1 VRFAA
6 VEGDSTMARV
16 SLDDACPAEE
26 DIAAFVRG
34 RMVAARRSALEAHVA
49 GCAMCRRLLSAL
61 ARAAASESQPD
72 GDSVSPTLPMAA
84 STSETELLRGAR
96 FGRYVVLDWLG
107 AGGMG
112 VVYSAYDPDLNRKV
126 ALKVLRNDGTDRLPF
141 RDLLLAEAQAMAQ
154 LAHPNV
160 VTVFDV
166 GSVDDRVFLAMEL
179 IEGQTL
185 TSWLRARRRKHSEIL
200 AMFVAAGNGLA
211 AAHAAGL
218 IHRDFKPDNVLVG
231 NDGRVRVTD
240 FGLART
246 APPGPDSAVRGPS
259 DPVAASAPQTGLAGT
274 LAYMAPEQY
283 LRRSADARADQ
294 FSFAVA
300 LHEALY
306 GERPF
311 TSSPVS
317 DDPAAVTTPRRSDVP
332 AALRQVLLRALRHD
346 PDERYP
352 SITELLAELAP
363 PPRRTRSLAIAAI
376 VVVTAAVAAASGYA
390 IHLRRAAE
398 ERIDLVSRIDQV
410 SRLRSRA
417 LELRTVLRSAHMLP
431 LHDIRPARDRVR
443 SAIRDVERQQQTAAA
458 QDETAVIAFVLGEA
472 HRALGDRERALV
484 LLEQAW
490 AAGERGPEIDAAL
503 GDMLGASYWNELE
516 QIDSTV
522 PSSER
527 EDRIRAIE
535 TRYRD
540 PAMMHLR
547 AALAARASSP
557 AHLEALIAFHDHHF
571 EDAIRSASSAWA
583 ESPTLYEAGMLEA
596 RAHHEAGRALLAANR
611 GDAARQEFAAARRI
625 FERVLEIARS
635 DDDAWLGYGEML
647 YVQARDLG
655 NNRDLPPDLR
665 QQAIDA
671 LRTVRQINPDRW
683 DAILSEVEIYE
694 HEANLAIMSYRDP
707 RPHVDRVLAMA
718 EEARVHGV
726 AATRVDM
733 FVCRAYW
740 ERAVHDSAHGSDPRA
755 DFARAVAACER
766 AVAGKSDPDNHSSL
780 GVVYA
785 SLAIYEAEHGGDP
798 VRFFDLGERSFRTSL
813 AISDDAGQHYNLGR
827 LWSSRAHY
835 QTNHGDDP
843 RRSVNAAL
851 AEFDRTVRMDATR
864 GDALAAVGD
873 VLVARARFEQAE
885 HENPRQ
891 TIAEAREALDRAL
904 AIDAAL
910 VPPIKYRIELAELE
924 AEALLANHA
933 DPAATVT
940 AMRAD
945 AQQLLQR
952 RPEDGFAHL
961 LACRAELL
969 AARSAIARGAASDT
983 FLARAA
989 AEAAHAR
996 EADPMDASAW
1006 TACAEVEQLR
1016 AAAAAR
1022 SDRAAAAAEVARG
1035 LAFIEQAMKIDP
1047 RLIQARRVRDEL
1059 ARQAQAP

>member
-1 VRFAA
+1 
-6 VEGDSTMARV
+6 MAHV

-34 RMVAARRSALEAHVA
+34 GMVASRRSALEAHVA
-49 GCAMCRRLLSAL
+49 GCAACRRLLSAL
-61 ARAAASESQPD
+61 ARAAASGPQPGD
-72 GDSVSPTLPMAA
+72 DSVAPTLPVAS
-84 STSETELLRGAR
+84 STSETELPRGAR

-126 ALKVLRNDGTDRLPF
+126 ALKVLRNDGADRLPI

-185 TSWLRARRRKHSEIL
+185 ASWLRARPRKRSEIL

-218 IHRDFKPDNVLVG
+218 IHRDFKPDNVLIG

-240 FGLART
+240 FGLARP
-246 APPGPDSAVRGPS
+246 APQEPDSATLDPS
-259 DPVAASAPQTGLAGT
+259 EPIAASASQTGLAGT

-300 LHEALY
+300 LYEALY

-311 TSSPVS
+311 ASPLTSG
-317 DDPAAVTTPRRSDVP
+317 DPAAVTAPRHGGVP
-332 AALRQVLLRALRHD
+332 VALRQVLLRALRQD
-346 PDERYP
+346 PGQRYP
-352 SITELLAELAP
+352 SMAELLTALASP
-363 PPRRTRSLAIAAI
+363 PWRARSLAVAAI
-376 VVVTAAVAAASGYA
+376 VVVTAVVAAASGYA

-398 ERIDLVSRIDQV
+398 DRIDLASRIDQV
-410 SRLRSRA
+410 SRLRSLA
-417 LELRTVLRSAHMLP
+417 AELRTVLRSAHMLP
-431 LHDIRPARDRVR
+431 RHDIRSARDRVR
-443 SAIRDVERQQQTAAA
+443 SAIREVEHQQQTPAAR
-458 QDETAVIAFVLGEA
+458 DETAVIAFVLGEA

-490 AAGERGPEIDAAL
+490 AAGERGPQIDAAL
-503 GDMLGASYWNELE
+503 GDMLGASYWNQLE
-516 QIDSTV
+516 EIESTV

-527 EDRIRAIE
+527 EGRIRAIE
-535 TRYRD
+535 SRYRD
-540 PAMMHLR
+540 PALAHLR
-547 AALAARASSP
+547 AALVTRASSP
-557 AHLEALIAFHDHHF
+557 AYLEALIAFHDHHF

-611 GDAARQEFAAARRI
+611 GDAARQEFAVARRI

-635 DDDAWLGYGEML
+635 DDDAWLRYGEMV

-655 NNRDLPPDLR
+655 NDGDLPPDLR
-665 QQAIDA
+665 QQAIGA

-683 DAILSEVEIYE
+683 DAILSEVEIYA
-694 HEANLAIMSYRDP
+694 HDANLALLSYRDP

-718 EEARVHGV
+718 EEARAHG
-726 AATRVDM
+726 AAADRVDN
-733 FVCRAYW
+733 FVCLAYW
-740 ERAVHDSAHGSDPRA
+740 ELAVHDSTHGADPRA
-755 DFARAVAACER
+755 DFAQALAACER
-766 AVAGKSDPDNHSSL
+766 AVAAQSDAGNHASL
-780 GVVYA
+780 GAVY
-785 SLAIYEAEHGGDP
+785 LALARYEANHGGDP
-798 VRFFDLGERSFRTSL
+798 VRFFELGERGFRAAL
-813 AISDDAGQHYNLGR
+813 AISDEAVLHYNLGR

-843 RRSVNAAL
+843 RRSVDAAL
-851 AEFDRTVRMDATR
+851 AEFDRAVRMDATR
-864 GDALAAVGD
+864 CDALAAIGD

-885 HENPRQ
+885 HGSPRQ
-891 TIAEAREALDRAL
+891 TIAAARAALDQAL
-904 AIDAAL
+904 AIDASL
-910 VPPIKYRIELAELE
+910 LPPIEYRSDLAELE
-924 AEALLANHA
+924 AEALLADHA
-933 DPAATVT
+933 DPAAAVN

-945 AQQLLQR
+945 AQQLLRR
-952 RPEDGFAHL
+952 RPEEGFAHL
-961 LACRAELL
+961 LSCRAELL
-969 AARSAIARGAASDT
+969 AARSALARGAASDA
-983 FLARAA
+983 FLTRAA
-989 AEAAHAR
+989 TEAAHAR
-996 EADPMDASAW
+996 QADPMDASAW
-1006 TACAEVEQLR
+1006 TASAEVEQLR
-1016 AAAAAR
+1016 AEAARPHRATSAAAL
-1022 SDRAAAAAEVARG
+1022 ARG

-1047 RLIQARRVRDEL
+1047 RLVQALRVRDEL
-1059 ARQAQAP
+1059 ARQAPAAPGLDVDRRAVGR

>member
-1 VRFAA
+1 
-6 VEGDSTMARV
+6 MAHV
-16 SLDDACPAEE
+16 SLDEACPSEE

-34 RMVAARRSALEAHVA
+34 CMVASRRSALEAHVA
-49 GCAMCRRLLSAL
+49 GCVACRQLLSAL
-61 ARAAASESQPD
+61 ARAAGSESQPG
-72 GDSVSPTLPMAA
+72 GDSVAPTLPMAT
-84 STSETELLRGAR
+84 STSETELPRGAR

-126 ALKVLRNDGTDRLPF
+126 ALKVLRNDGPDRLPT

-185 TSWLRARRRKHSEIL
+185 SSWLRARRRKHSEIL

-240 FGLART
+240 FGLARA
-246 APPGPDSAVRGPS
+246 APQEPDSAARGPS

-300 LHEALY
+300 LYEALY

-311 TSSPVS
+311 GSPPVS
-317 DDPAAVTTPRRSDVP
+317 GDPAAVTTPRRGDVP
-332 AALRQVLLRALRHD
+332 AAVRQVLLRALRRD
-346 PDERYP
+346 PDQRYP
-352 SITELLAELAP
+352 SITELLAALAP
-363 PPRRTRSLAIAAI
+363 PPRRARSLAIAAI

-390 IHLRRAAE
+390 IHLRRADE
-398 ERIDLVSRIDQV
+398 ERLDLMSRIDQV
-410 SRLRSRA
+410 SRLRSLA
-417 LELRTVLRSAHMLP
+417 PELRTVLRSAHMLP

-443 SAIRDVERQQQTAAA
+443 SAIRDVERQQQAAAA

-472 HRALGDRERALV
+472 HRALGDRERALG

-503 GDMLGASYWNELE
+503 GDMLGASYWNQLE
-516 QIDSTV
+516 QLDSTV

-527 EDRIRAIE
+527 EGRIRAIE

-540 PAMMHLR
+540 PAMAHLR

-557 AHLEALIAFHDHHF
+557 AYLEALIAFHDHHF
-571 EDAIRSASSAWA
+571 EDAIRSASTAWT

-596 RAHHEAGRALLAANR
+596 SAHHEAGRALLMANR
-611 GDAARQEFAAARRI
+611 GDAARQEFVVARQI

-635 DDDAWLGYGEML
+635 DDDAWLRFGEMIFA
-647 YVQARDLG
+647 QAVDLG
-655 NNRDLPPDLR
+655 NNGDLPPDLR
-665 QQAIDA
+665 QQAIGA
-671 LRTVRQINPDRW
+671 LRTVREINPDRW
-683 DAILSEVEIYE
+683 DAILSEVEIHE
-694 HEANLAIMSYRDP
+694 HDANLALLSYRDP
-707 RPHVDRVLAMA
+707 RPHVDRALAMV
-718 EEARVHGV
+718 EEARAHG
-726 AATRVDM
+726 AAAARVDNL
-733 FVCRAYW
+733 VCLVYW
-740 ERAVHDSAHGSDPRA
+740 ERAVYGSTHGVDPRA
-755 DFARAVAACER
+755 DFAGAAAACER
-766 AVAGKSDPDNHSSL
+766 AVAAKPDLDNHGSL
-780 GVVYA
+780 GAVYA
-785 SLAIYEAEHGGDP
+785 SRAAYEAKHGGDP
-798 VRFFDLGERSFRTSL
+798 VRSFELGERGFRASL
-813 AISDDAGQHYNLGR
+813 AISDDALGHYNLGR
-827 LWSSRAHY
+827 LWSIRAHY
-835 QTNHGDDP
+835 QTDHGDDP
-843 RRSVNAAL
+843 RRWVDAAV
-851 AEFDRTVRMDATR
+851 AEFDTSVRMDATR
-864 GDALAAVGD
+864 CDALAAIGE
-873 VLVARARFEQAE
+873 VLAARARFEQAE
-885 HENPRQ
+885 HGNPRQ

-904 AIDAAL
+904 AVDAAL
-910 VPPIKYRIELAELE
+910 VPPIKYRIELAEIE
-924 AEALLANHA
+924 AEALLADHA
-933 DPAATVT
+933 DPAAAVT

-945 AQQLLQR
+945 AQQLLRR
-952 RPEDGFAHL
+952 RPEDGFTHL

-969 AARSAIARGAASDT
+969 AARSALARGAASDA

-1006 TACAEVEQLR
+1006 TASAEVEQLR
-1016 AAAAAR
+1016 AEAAR
-1022 SDRAAAAAEVARG
+1022 SHGAASAAAIARG
-1035 LAFIEQAMKIDP
+1035 LAFIDQAMKIDR
-1047 RLIQARRVRDEL
+1047 RLVQARRVRDEL
-1059 ARQAQAP
+1059 ARQAQAQAAPDAARGAVGR

>member
-1 VRFAA
+1 
-6 VEGDSTMARV
+6 MAHV
-16 SLDDACPAEE
+16 SRDEPCPAEE
-26 DIAAFVRG
+26 DIVAFVRG
-34 RMVAARRSALEAHVA
+34 CMVAARRSALEAHVA
-49 GCAMCRRLLSAL
+49 RCIACRQLLSAL
-61 ARAAASESQPD
+61 ARAAASGSQP
-72 GDSVSPTLPMAA
+72 GNDSVAPTLPVA
-84 STSETELLRGAR
+84 SSTRETELPPGAR

-126 ALKVLRNDGTDRLPF
+126 ALKVLRNDGADRLPT

-185 TSWLRARRRKHSEIL
+185 ASWLRARRRKRSEIL

-218 IHRDFKPDNVLVG
+218 IHRDFKPDNVLIG

-240 FGLART
+240 FGLARP
-246 APPGPDSAVRGPS
+246 APREPDSAAPGPS
-259 DPVAASAPQTGLAGT
+259 DPIAVSAPQTGLAGT

-283 LRRSADARADQ
+283 LRSSADARSDQ

-311 TSSPVS
+311 AVG
-317 DDPAAVTTPRRSDVP
+317 DPAAVTTPRRGDVP
-332 AALRQVLLRALRHD
+332 AALRQVLLRALRRD

-352 SITELLAELAP
+352 SITELLAALAP
-363 PPRRTRSLAIAAI
+363 PPRRARSLVVAAI
-376 VVVTAAVAAASGYA
+376 VVVTAVVAAAIGYA
-390 IHLRRAAE
+390 IQLRRAAE
-398 ERIDLVSRIDQV
+398 QDRIDLASRIDRV
-410 SRLRSRA
+410 SRLRSLA
-417 LELRTVLRSAHMLP
+417 PELRTVLRGAQMLP
-431 LHDIRPARDRVR
+431 RHDIRPARDRVR
-443 SAIRDVERQQQTAAA
+443 SRMREVERQQQAPAA
-458 QDETAVIAFVLGEA
+458 QGETAVLAFVLGEA

-490 AAGERGPEIDAAL
+490 AAGERGPQIDAAL
-503 GDMLGASYWNELE
+503 GDMLGATYWNQLQDIE
-516 QIDSTV
+516 STV

-527 EDRIRAIE
+527 EGRIKAIE
-535 TRYRD
+535 SRYRD
-540 PAMMHLR
+540 PALVHLR

-557 AHLEALIAFHDHHF
+557 AYLEALIAFHDHHF
-571 EDAIRSASSAWA
+571 DDAIRSARAAWA
-583 ESPTLYEAGMLEA
+583 ESPTLYEAGMVEA

-611 GDAARQEFAAARRI
+611 GDAARQEFAVARQT

-635 DDDAWLGYGEML
+635 DDDAWLGYGEMV
-647 YVQARDLG
+647 YAQARDLG
-655 NNRDLPPDLR
+655 NDGDLPPDLR

-707 RPHVDRVLAMA
+707 RPHIDRVLAMA
-718 EEARVHGV
+718 EQARVHG
-726 AATRVDM
+726 AAAAQVDM
-733 FVCRAYW
+733 LVCRAYW
-740 ERAVHDSAHGSDPRA
+740 ERAVHDSTHGADPRA
-755 DFARAVAACER
+755 EFARAAAACER
-766 AVAGKSDPDNHSSL
+766 AVAAKSDADHHGSL
-780 GVVYA
+780 GAVYA
-785 SLAIYEAEHGGDP
+785 SRAIYEAKHGGDP
-798 VRFFDLGERSFRTSL
+798 VRFFELGERGFRAAL
-813 AISDDAGQHYNLGR
+813 AISDEAVEHYNLGR
-827 LWSSRAHY
+827 LWSGRAHY
-835 QTNHGDDP
+835 ETDHGEDP

-851 AEFDRTVRMDATR
+851 AEFDTAVRMDATR
-864 GDALAAVGD
+864 CDALAAIGD

-885 HENPRQ
+885 HGNPRQ

-910 VPPIKYRIELAELE
+910 VPPIRYRSDLAELE
-924 AEALLANHA
+924 AEALLADHA
-933 DPAATVT
+933 DPTAAVA

-945 AQQLLQR
+945 AQQLLRR
-952 RPEDGFAHL
+952 RPEDGVARL
-961 LACRAELL
+961 MACRAELV
-969 AARSAIARGAASDT
+969 AARSAIARGAASDA

-996 EADPMDASAW
+996 QADPMDASAW
-1006 TACAEVEQLR
+1006 TASAEVEQLR
-1016 AAAAAR
+1016 AAAAR
-1022 SDRAAAAAEVARG
+1022 SHRAAPAAAIARG
-1035 LAFIEQAMKIDP
+1035 LAFIEQAIKIDP
-1047 RLIQARRVRDEL
+1047 RLVRAQRVRDEL
-1059 ARQAQAP
+1059 ARETPAGPGPDAARRAVDR